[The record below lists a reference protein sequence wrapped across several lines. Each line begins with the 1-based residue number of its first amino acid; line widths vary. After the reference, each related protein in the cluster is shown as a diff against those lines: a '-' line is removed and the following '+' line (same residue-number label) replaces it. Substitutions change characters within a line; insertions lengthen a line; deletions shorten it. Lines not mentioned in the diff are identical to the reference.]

1 MLPQTGR
8 RPCPGQLR
16 RVFHRHVFI
25 YPPEYVLLLHRVHI
39 DPVQQLSG
47 GIGGPQRAARRAG
60 RHGVL
65 SGSFSSGFAG
75 SGASLGGSVTP
86 SPGADGFASG
96 GFSGSL
102 FCPPQAVSSS
112 ASSKHTV
119 KILRFIPFTPRSL
132 IRCHANTRKIQDLH
146 WFRPWPKPDA
156 AHGYIG
162 AGFQRKPQCHKQA
175 HLYMRLL
182 YQYHAEIQAGPT
194 DPRFKAAK
202 GAREIQNHGSP
213 ATCSHAFY
221 RPKKP
226 RGQPL
231 G

>member
-1 MLPQTGR
+1 MPGPAPQI
-8 RPCPGQLR
+8 
-16 RVFHRHVFI
+16 FHGHVFI

-47 GIGGPQRAARRAG
+47 DIGGPQRAARRAG
-60 RHGVL
+60 RHGVDVRQQVFQSQRL
-65 SGSFSSGFAG
+65 FFSGFAG
-75 SGASLGGSVTP
+75 SGSGVSSGGSAAS

-162 AGFQRKPQCHKQA
+162 AGFQRRPQCHKQA
-175 HLYMRLL
+175 HLYMLIISIPCGNSSGPHRSPLQGGKGSTGNSESRL
-182 YQYHAEIQAGPT
+182 
-194 DPRFKAAK
+194 PRHLQSFVL
-202 GAREIQNHGSP
+202 S
-213 ATCSHAFY
+213 T
-221 RPKKP
+221 
-226 RGQPL
+226 
-231 G
+231 